1 MELEKLFEKIYTP
14 VAPLTG
20 KCYASD
26 EPLDYAK
33 RESGTPIDVDGD
45 TKWTDRRFG
54 CGWFHLTGSIPD
66 DCRGRHVVLLI
77 DLGGEI
83 SKVVVGVVTDRPRQA
98 RKAGTVGR
106 FAL

>member
-66 DCRGRHVVLLI
+66 DCRVRHVVLLI
-77 DLGGEI
+77 DLGGEACAY
-83 SKVVVGVVTDRPRQA
+83 TPDNRPRQA

>member
-33 RESGTPIDVDGD
+33 RESG
-45 TKWTDRRFG
+45 
-54 CGWFHLTGSIPD
+54 
-66 DCRGRHVVLLI
+66 
-77 DLGGEI
+77 
-83 SKVVVGVVTDRPRQA
+83 
-98 RKAGTVGR
+98 
-106 FAL
+106 